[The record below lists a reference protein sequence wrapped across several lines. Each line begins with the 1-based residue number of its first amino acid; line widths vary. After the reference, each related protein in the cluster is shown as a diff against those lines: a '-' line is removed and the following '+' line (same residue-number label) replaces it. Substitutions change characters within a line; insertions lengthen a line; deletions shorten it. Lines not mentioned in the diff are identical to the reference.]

1 MTEGPSMLTVVF
13 GYRGNSCE
21 VFSSVRKLA
30 TQTLLHERLFGCV
43 GVPDEENQKN
53 VGTME
58 E

>member
-1 MTEGPSMLTVVF
+1 MLTVVF

-21 VFSSVRKLA
+21 VLSSVRKLA
-30 TQTLLHERLFGCV
+30 IQTLLHERLFGCFRV
-43 GVPDEENQKN
+43 SDEENQKN